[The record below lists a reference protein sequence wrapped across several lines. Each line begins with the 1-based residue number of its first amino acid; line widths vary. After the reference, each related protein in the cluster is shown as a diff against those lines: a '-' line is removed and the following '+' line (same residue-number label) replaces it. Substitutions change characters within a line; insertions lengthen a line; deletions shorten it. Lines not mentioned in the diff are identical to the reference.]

1 MDGNGEEVARVKSLQ
16 LDKSSVAEGKPGDEL
31 AMALPGINFE
41 RRLKETKYLYA
52 YISDKQMKQFKE
64 NRELLSS
71 DELKVL
77 GEVADILT
85 KAKLKA

>member
-1 MDGNGEEVARVKSLQ
+1 MKSLQ
-16 LDKSSVAEGKPGDEL
+16 LEKAGVDEGKQGDEL

-77 GEVADILT
+77 GEVADIL
-85 KAKLKA
+85 AKLKLKK